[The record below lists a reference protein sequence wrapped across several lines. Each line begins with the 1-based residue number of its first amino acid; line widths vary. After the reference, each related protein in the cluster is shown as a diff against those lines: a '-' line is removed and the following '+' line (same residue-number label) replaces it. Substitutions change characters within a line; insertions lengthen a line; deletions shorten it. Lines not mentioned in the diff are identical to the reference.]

1 MTTKS
6 LTSKRNL
13 QSFAHLKDSKK
24 LSKSNLFD
32 PIAVGAKGIS
42 TDPCLSAVTLGEL
55 RDAKHQSQKLQER
68 ILRWIWEGESWTV
81 FAENEVQITKV
92 KLLPN
97 LRTLKIYWSATG
109 APYIDKMIQKSLDES
124 VSVEIEERM
133 KYHEDYQFRHESAR
147 PSTEDFNGSRLPEI
161 QFVADMSQAHAA
173 ELASGNH
180 LQHPSRLDSI
190 SLKQSSEELAHMQ
203 CMTGISSLKAV
214 EPICCD
220 GENGSGDFEEV
231 TEKSE
236 IHGLDYESVL
246 AKLLQDP
253 SSLRF

>member
-109 APYIDKMIQKSLDES
+109 APYVDKMIQKSLDES

-133 KYHEDYQFRHESAR
+133 KYHEDYQ
-147 PSTEDFNGSRLPEI
+147 GSRLPEI

>member
-133 KYHEDYQFRHESAR
+133 KYHEDYL
-147 PSTEDFNGSRLPEI
+147 GSRLPEI

-190 SLKQSSEELAHMQ
+190 SLKQKSEELAHMQ

>member
-109 APYIDKMIQKSLDES
+109 APYVDKMIQKSLDES

-133 KYHEDYQFRHESAR
+133 KYHEDYQ
-147 PSTEDFNGSRLPEI
+147 GSRLPAI

>member
-133 KYHEDYQFRHESAR
+133 KYHEDYQ
-147 PSTEDFNGSRLPEI
+147 GSRLPEI

-190 SLKQSSEELAHMQ
+190 SLKQISEELAHMQ

-214 EPICCD
+214 EPICSD